1 MSCSEKMTSKALGSL
16 ACSGR
21 TLPQRVDIL
30 KAWRHIIKS
39 DSVSRCVFTWRTILP
54 NFTLIRFETTS
65 LDFLW
70 RASSKKNKKKK
81 MSSGMR
87 SVYDTQMS
95 TESDGFLECSDRLF
109 RTLGQDIEKEPTV
122 GWLLKNQVFI
132 KIMNF
137 NGKYVFEW
145 WKNTVQTKYQSKSYE
160 KLTRKKNKT
169 AWMEAENW
177 RQGHKGRKR
186 ITIDFLKSAI
196 MCVLTTHW
204 QCEYRRKIDMLAY
217 TLIFLTEMRP
227 IMCRLPRSRRT

>member
-21 TLPQRVDIL
+21 TLLQRVDIL

-39 DSVSRCVFTWRTILP
+39 DSVNRCVFTWRTILP

-81 MSSGMR
+81 ISSGMR

-95 TESDGFLECSDRLF
+95 TESDGFLKCSDRLF

-137 NGKYVFEW
+137 NGKYVFEL
-145 WKNTVQTKYQSKSYE
+145 WKKHSSDKISIKKLRKTNEEE
-160 KLTRKKNKT
+160 KQNCLDGSWELMTRSQRKKT
-169 AWMEAENW
+169 TYDWLFE
-177 RQGHKGRKR
+177 KR
-186 ITIDFLKSAI
+186 NYVRFNNSL
-196 MCVLTTHW
+196 
-204 QCEYRRKIDMLAY
+204 CEYRRKIDMLAY